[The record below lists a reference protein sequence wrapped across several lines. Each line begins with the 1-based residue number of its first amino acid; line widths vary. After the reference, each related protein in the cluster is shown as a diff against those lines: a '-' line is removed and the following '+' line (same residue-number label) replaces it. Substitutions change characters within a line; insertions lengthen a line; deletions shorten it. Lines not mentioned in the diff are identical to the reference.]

1 MRAQK
6 NAISILFIG
15 MGLIYGG
22 AAIAQDQQKVHC
34 ISDAESERL
43 QPGRVESAQMLI
55 AEGDEFKLNA
65 SQSSVQMQ
73 DAIKRARG
81 LAGQGRGLKD
91 ANQYKLDVQAFNDH
105 VNAYRAH
112 LTQVEESI
120 GHCKEAEAQYEE
132 HKRKLSLHTEKFH
145 IPEIPPPHTCPG
157 MISAE
162 ATNDQIANQ
171 LKNDRTELYK
181 AELDLAGTE
190 KKLAQSLQRN
200 NQADARLADRSRILE
215 AERKLQGEFAALQ
228 TELGLLNIQHDQL
241 VKGGSLP
248 QLKLQK
254 VTGKVK

>member
-1 MRAQK
+1 MRAHTY
-6 NAISILFIG
+6 AILILLFG
-15 MGLIYGG
+15 QVPDCP
-22 AAIAQDQQKVHC
+22 AFAEDRQAVNC
-34 ISDAESERL
+34 ISDAESEQL
-43 QPGRVESAQMLI
+43 QPGRVESAKWLI
-55 AEGDEFKLNA
+55 ADGDQFKLNA

-73 DAIKRARG
+73 EAIKRARG
-81 LAGQGRGLKD
+81 LSGQGRGLKD

-112 LTQVEESI
+112 LAQVEKSL

-132 HKRKLSLHTEKFH
+132 HKRKLSLHTEKYH

-162 ATNDQIANQ
+162 STNDQIAHQ

-181 AELDLAGTE
+181 AEAELAGTE
-190 KKLAQSLQRN
+190 KKLAQTLERN

-241 VKGGSLP
+241 VKGGNLP
-248 QLKLQK
+248 QLKMQR
-254 VTGKVK
+254 VSGRVK